1 MKSAMPE
8 LPLSPPPHQIAADTT
23 AISKHPVPARVLAL
37 DFGVKKMGIATGTK
51 LNSRPD
57 PQAAVLP
64 EQTHAESTLALSSPH
79 SVFPMDNG
87 HPNWEQLRALID
99 QLTPELILVGL
110 PLNMDGTDSHLSK
123 RATKFAKR
131 LSHRLKEVHRPIP
144 VKLIDERLSSAEAR
158 SQHKAGRDQ
167 IIDAYA
173 AQLLVDAFFNQ
184 PDQLI
189 EL

>member
-1 MKSAMPE
+1 MPD
-8 LPLSPPPHQIAADTT
+8 LPQDSPEQPKVEPETT
-23 AISKHPVPARVLAL
+23 VPVIFSMPARVLAL
-37 DFGVKKMGIATGTK
+37 DFGVKEMGIATGSK
-51 LNSRPD
+51 LNPD
-57 PQAAVLP
+57 SKAADLP
-64 EQTHAESTLALSSPH
+64 KQTLAESTLALSSPH
-79 SVFPMDNG
+79 SVFAMDNG

-99 QLTPELILVGL
+99 ELKPELILVGL
-110 PLNMDGTDSHLSK
+110 PLNMDGSDSHLSK

-158 SQHKAGRDQ
+158 SQQNAGRDQ

>member
-1 MKSAMPE
+1 MPD
-8 LPLSPPPHQIAADTT
+8 LPQDSPEQPKVEPETT
-23 AISKHPVPARVLAL
+23 VPVIFSMPARVLAL
-37 DFGVKKMGIATGTK
+37 DFGVKKMGIATGSK
-51 LNSRPD
+51 LNPD
-57 PQAAVLP
+57 SKAAELP
-64 EQTHAESTLALSSPH
+64 KQTLAESTLALSSPH
-79 SVFPMDNG
+79 SVFAMDNG
-87 HPNWEQLRALID
+87 HPNWEQLHALID
-99 QLTPELILVGL
+99 ELKPELILVGL
-110 PLNMDGTDSHLSK
+110 PLNMDGSDSHLSK

-158 SQHKAGRDQ
+158 SQQNAGRDQ
-167 IIDAYA
+167 IIDAFA